1 MFPLIILVEILRQLT
16 FGMMMVMSTIRSSV
30 LFSLLE
36 LLITV
41 LLKLL
46 VVLNLLVS
54 GKHTFDIVT

>member
-36 LLITV
+36 LLIIV

>member
-54 GKHTFDIVT
+54 CEHTFDIVT